1 VFDIRLKIPPP
12 IQGLISLG
20 LIWTAGRYFPIFAFN
35 LSYQTWLAGL
45 LVLGGFAIDIAG
57 LLAFRKVQ
65 TTINPLRPQYASHL
79 VIVGIYHVTRN
90 PMYLGML
97 VVLLG
102 AVVYF
107 GNLSG
112 FLVLPLFVF
121 SINKLQIEPEE
132 KSLDKLFGD
141 SYQKYRADVRRW
153 I

>member
-12 IQGLISLG
+12 VQGLICLG

-35 LSYQTWLAGL
+35 LPYQTWLAGL

-65 TTINPLRPQYASHL
+65 TTINPLRPQNASYL

-132 KSLDKLFGD
+132 KTLDKLFGD
-141 SYQKYRADVRRW
+141 SYQKYRAEVRRW